1 MARRGSLL
9 SVVLVAAFIAPAARA
24 IPLPTSD
31 PFYTPPQHLG
41 RYHPGAILRSRRVT
55 LKGAT
60 NLASGTA
67 YQLLYRT
74 TVATGR
80 PIATV
85 TTLMLPSIPVLGPRR
100 LLSYQTAEDS
110 LTQKCAPSYTLQSG
124 SGSTQNAESFEMAQG
139 LINGWDV
146 VVPDYEGPRS
156 EWAVGPLE
164 GRTTLDSIRAVEHF
178 PPAMLQ
184 GPRTEVAM
192 MGYSGGAIPTVWANA
207 IASRYAPK
215 LQIVG
220 DAAGGIAADPIEN
233 LVAVNGS
240 AFAGAIIGVSVA
252 VNRAYPQLRLSSLLN
267 AKGRALAVQD
277 GNDESGCAGSVT
289 NAPFG
294 KISDYSNY
302 ATPQAIAAVRRV
314 RKTFAKL
321 DLITG
326 PVPRAPSYWYNAIH
340 DELAIIRPVDELFA
354 ADCARGATIDYYRDP
369 AVEHNVGAG
378 AYVLPAFNYLK
389 DRFAGKP
396 APDTC
401 PRGG

>member
-1 MARRGSLL
+1 
-9 SVVLVAAFIAPAARA
+9 
-24 IPLPTSD
+24 
-31 PFYTPPQHLG
+31 
-41 RYHPGAILRSRRVT
+41 
-55 LKGAT
+55 
-60 NLASGTA
+60 
-67 YQLLYRT
+67 
-74 TVATGR
+74 
-80 PIATV
+80 
-85 TTLMLPSIPVLGPRR
+85 MLPSIPALGPRR

-124 SGSTQNAESFEMAQG
+124 SGSTQNAESFEMTQG

-146 VVPDYEGPRS
+146 VVPDYEGPQS
-156 EWAVGPLE
+156 EWAVGRLE

-178 PPAMLQ
+178 PPAKLD
-184 GPRTEVAM
+184 GLRTEVAM

-207 IASRYAPK
+207 MASRYAPK
-215 LQIVG
+215 LNIVG

-252 VNRAYPQLRLSSLLN
+252 VNRAYPQLRLNSLLD
-267 AKGRALAVQD
+267 AKGRALAAQD
-277 GNDESGCAGSVT
+277 GNDASGCAGSVT

-294 KISDYSNY
+294 KVSDYTHY
-302 ATPQAIAAVRRV
+302 ATPQAIAAVPRV
-314 RKTFAKL
+314 RTAFAKL
-321 DLITG
+321 NLITG

-340 DELAIIRPVDELFA
+340 DELAIIGPVDELFA

-396 APDTC
+396 APNPC